1 MIRNPVCSR
10 ELKVSSRSFRLPL
23 IILLFNGILSLVTL
37 LNMYSVVEQVK
48 KTAVIQYSSFMDMY
62 RFVTTIEFILLLFIV
77 PAVTA
82 ASISGERERQTL
94 DLMLTTQ
101 MTAVQVVIGKLMSAL
116 GTMLLLIVSSFPAV
130 AMVFVYGGITW
141 GDVFSL
147 LLCYLAAAFFAG
159 SLGIC
164 CSAVFKRSTMS
175 TVITYGIMIAVVAG
189 TYFMNKFCLALSS
202 TRISNTAAVFGTEA
216 GLKASSGGM
225 FYLLLLNPAA
235 TFLAI
240 ISRQAEGSK
249 AVAELGG
256 YFGMNVSGFVMDNW
270 VIISIMLQAAL
281 ACVMIAAAVWCV
293 EPVKGRARQYKNR
306 NKRGESS
313 DTAEADG
320 DIKALR
326 KN

>member
-130 AMVFVYGGITW
+130 AMVFVYGGIT
-141 GDVFSL
+141 
-147 LLCYLAAAFFAG
+147 
-159 SLGIC
+159 
-164 CSAVFKRSTMS
+164 
-175 TVITYGIMIAVVAG
+175 
-189 TYFMNKFCLALSS
+189 
-202 TRISNTAAVFGTEA
+202 
-216 GLKASSGGM
+216 
-225 FYLLLLNPAA
+225 
-235 TFLAI
+235 
-240 ISRQAEGSK
+240 
-249 AVAELGG
+249 
-256 YFGMNVSGFVMDNW
+256 
-270 VIISIMLQAAL
+270 
-281 ACVMIAAAVWCV
+281 
-293 EPVKGRARQYKNR
+293 
-306 NKRGESS
+306 
-313 DTAEADG
+313 
-320 DIKALR
+320 
-326 KN
+326 